1 MRLHGLTRWFA
12 GVMMGGNQV
21 TVVPREEAD
30 ARAQPTPE

>member
-21 TVVPREEAD
+21 T
-30 ARAQPTPE
+30 